1 MGSEINGPLL
11 PIGMQPFARPDR
23 QDGFGYW
30 IPEDEDFMNHSFCV
44 EFVQDPAVNLRLK
57 NAMIGGADYFFPNE
71 QLTRMAS
78 IIKNTNAIT
87 GMAFEVMLQDI
98 AEGHSYITPIVT
110 REDIDRVVKERNIFV
125 VDAPVIC
132 PEAMPH
138 VSNAVMD
145 EGRLIVRPAYR
156 KE

>member
-1 MGSEINGPLL
+1 M
-11 PIGMQPFARPDR
+11 D
-23 QDGFGYW
+23 
-30 IPEDEDFMNHSFCV
+30 HSFCV

-57 NAMIGGADYFFPNE
+57 NTMIGGADYFFPNE

-87 GMAFEVMLQDI
+87 GMAVEVMLKDI
-98 AEGHSYITPIVT
+98 AEGNSYITPIVT
-110 REDIDRVVKERNIFV
+110 REDITRVIKERNVFV

-138 VSNAVMD
+138 GPHAFME